1 MARPKKYLQKTV
13 IAGDTIEI
21 YKTQS
26 SRYGLSIP
34 RDENV
39 GKTPEATV
47 RNNQRLAERRLRQ
60 IINANFKDDDYHLI
74 YKYFEHTHPANWK
87 EAVEEMRRY
96 WRRIQY
102 EAKKAGIEL
111 RYIWAIETGKRGS
124 IHFHVIVNKI
134 EKKAE
139 LSFFQKQWKRQVTGE
154 DGKKTWIKLGPVYC
168 MSLWSDGQYNDLAKY
183 IIKQTSETFREMKGK
198 RWNCSRNLIKPK
210 ETVKEVKASQWRQE
224 PKPPKGYVFDPS
236 FPLENGVC
244 AVTGLRYQRYGL
256 IRIERQRWRRMQISD
271 EEGKDSES
279 QSETSP
285 KNSRETFHEGPA
297 ETPC

>member
-13 IAGDTIEI
+13 VAGDTIEV

-26 SRYGLSIP
+26 SRYGLAIP

-60 IINANFKDDDYHLI
+60 IINANFQDDDYHLI
-74 YKYFEHTHPANWK
+74 YRYFKHTRPANWK

-96 WRRIQY
+96 WRRMQY

-111 RYIWAIETGKRGS
+111 RYIWAVETGKRGS
-124 IHFHVIVNKI
+124 IHFHVIVNK
-134 EKKAE
+134 AD
-139 LSFFQKQWKRQVTGE
+139 LSFFTKQWKRQVTGE
-154 DGKKTWIKLGPVYC
+154 DGKKTWIKMGTVYC
-168 MSLWSDGQYNDLAKY
+168 VPLWSDGQYNDLAKY

-198 RWNCSRNLIKPK
+198 RWNCSRNLVKPK

-256 IRIERQRWRRMQISD
+256 IRIERQRRREKMQI
-271 EEGKDSES
+271 
-279 QSETSP
+279 
-285 KNSRETFHEGPA
+285 
-297 ETPC
+297 